1 MTQPTNGSH
10 EQSAPDGQLRQGGR
24 TLLLAFYTALRS
36 LKLYPL
42 ENTTVQNSLED
53 LDAVARKLLDLE
65 GELEIRM
72 SGDFIFVNSTRLRV
86 ELYNYASFSH
96 ILAMFRAFDI
106 GALRIRP
113 GIEKREWQV
122 FLSVMLSLAERGPAE
137 EQLEELQDRLEQG
150 KVVHL
155 ELDRP
160 LPEGGSTEQSRHAA
174 KQVYAQGVA
183 VTKDVIG
190 SIRMGRTAR
199 LKRVKRAVQL
209 VVDQVL
215 NNETSML
222 GLTTLRDYDEYTF
235 THSMNVCIIS
245 VALGRKLGFSKV
257 QLCDLGMTALLHDVG
272 KARVPPEILNKA
284 GKLDEHEWKVI
295 QGHPWFGALTL
306 FSMRAY
312 EEIPYRSI
320 LVAHEHHMKIDLTGY
335 PKVVRPRML
344 GIFSRIVAV
353 ADAFDAATTRRV
365 YQTVPVEPDEVLRE
379 MWENPKRGQDKVLV
393 KALINLV
400 GVYPIGTC
408 VILDTFEIA
417 VVAGASADRQQLNR
431 PIVRVALDAEGGPV
445 PLPGIEVN
453 LSEKDESGA
462 YRRSIVKVTNPDR
475 FGITV
480 GDYFV

>member
-1 MTQPTNGSH
+1 VTQPADASNGRST
-10 EQSAPDGQLRQGGR
+10 PDGQLRQGGR

-42 ENTTVQNSLED
+42 ENTAVQNALED
-53 LDAVARKLLDLE
+53 LDGVARRLLDLE

-72 SGDFIFVNSTRLRV
+72 AGDFIFVNSTRLRV
-86 ELYNYASFSH
+86 ELDNYASFSH

-122 FLSVMLSLAERGPAE
+122 FLSVLLRLADRGPADE
-137 EQLEELQDRLEQG
+137 PLEELHDRLEEA

-155 ELDRP
+155 ELERP

-190 SIRMGRTAR
+190 SVRMGRTAR

-222 GLTTLRDYDEYTF
+222 GLTAIRDYDEYTF

-245 VALGRKLGFSKV
+245 VALGKKLGLSKV

-272 KARVPPEILNKA
+272 KARVPTDILNKA
-284 GKLDEHEWKVI
+284 GKLDENEWKVI
-295 QGHPWFGALTL
+295 QAHPWFGALTL

-335 PKVVRPRML
+335 P
-344 GIFSRIVAV
+344 
-353 ADAFDAATTRRV
+353 
-365 YQTVPVEPDEVLRE
+365 
-379 MWENPKRGQDKVLV
+379 
-393 KALINLV
+393 
-400 GVYPIGTC
+400 
-408 VILDTFEIA
+408 
-417 VVAGASADRQQLNR
+417 
-431 PIVRVALDAEGGPV
+431 
-445 PLPGIEVN
+445 
-453 LSEKDESGA
+453 
-462 YRRSIVKVTNPDR
+462 
-475 FGITV
+475 
-480 GDYFV
+480 

>member
-1 MTQPTNGSH
+1 VTQPTDANNGQDAS
-10 EQSAPDGQLRQGGR
+10 DGQLRQGGR

-53 LDAVARKLLDLE
+53 LHDVARRLLDLE

-72 SGDFIFVNSTRLRV
+72 AGDFIFVNSTRLRV
-86 ELYNYASFSH
+86 ELDNYASFSH
-96 ILAMFRAFDI
+96 ILAIFRAFDI

-122 FLSVMLSLAERGPAE
+122 FLSVLLRLADRGPADE
-137 EQLEELQDRLEQG
+137 PLEELHDRLEEA
-150 KVVHL
+150 KVAHL
-155 ELDRP
+155 ELERP

-190 SIRMGRTAR
+190 SVRMGRTAR

-222 GLTTLRDYDEYTF
+222 GLTAIRDYDEYTF

-245 VALGRKLGFSKV
+245 VALGKKLGLSKV

-272 KARVPPEILNKA
+272 KARVPTEILNKA
-284 GKLDEHEWKVI
+284 GKLDENEWKVI
-295 QGHPWFGALTL
+295 QAHPWFGALTL

-320 LVAHEHHMKIDLTGY
+320 LVAHEHHMKMDLSGY
-335 PKVVRPRML
+335 PKVVRPRTL

-408 VILDTFEIA
+408 IILDTFEVA
-417 VVAGASADRQQLNR
+417 VVAGASVDRQQLNR
-431 PIVRVALDAEGGPV
+431 PIVRIALDAEGGPV

>member
-1 MTQPTNGSH
+1 VTQPTNGNH
-10 EQSAPDGQLRQGGR
+10 ERSTPDGQLRQGGR

-42 ENTTVQNSLED
+42 ENMTVQNSLED
-53 LDAVARKLLDLE
+53 LDVVARKLLDLE

-86 ELYNYASFSH
+86 ELDNYASFSH

-335 PKVVRPRML
+335 PKVVRARTL

-475 FGITV
+475 FGLTV

>member
-1 MTQPTNGSH
+1 MTQPAEGENGRP
-10 EQSAPDGQLRQGGR
+10 APEGQLRQGGR
-24 TLLLAFYTALRS
+24 SLLLTLYAALRS

-53 LDAVARKLLDLE
+53 LHTTALKLMEVE
-65 GELEIRM
+65 GDLEIRM
-72 SGDFIFVNSTRLRV
+72 AGDFIFVNATRLRV
-86 ELYNYASFSH
+86 ELDNYASFSH
-96 ILAMFRAFDI
+96 ILAIFRAFDI
-106 GALRIRP
+106 GALRINP
-113 GIEKREWQV
+113 GMEKREWQV
-122 FLSVMLSLAERGPAE
+122 FLSVLLRLAQATPSDEPFENLLER
-137 EQLEELQDRLEQG
+137 LEEA

-160 LPEGGSTEQSRHAA
+160 LPEGGSTEQGRQAA

-222 GLTTLRDYDEYTF
+222 GLTAIRDYDEYTF

-284 GKLDEHEWKVI
+284 GKLNEEEWKAI
-295 QGHPWFGALTL
+295 QAHPWYGALTL

-335 PKVVRPRML
+335 PRIVRPRTL
-344 GIFSRIVAV
+344 GLFSRIVAV

-365 YQTVPVEPDEVLRE
+365 YQTIPVEPDQVLRE

-408 VILDTFEIA
+408 LILDTFEVA
-417 VVAGASADRQQLNR
+417 VVSGASPDRQQLNR
-431 PIVRVALDAEGGPV
+431 PVVRLVLDAEGGPI
-445 PLPGIEVN
+445 PLPGTEVN

-462 YRRSIVKVTNPDR
+462 YRRSVVKVTNPDR

>member
-1 MTQPTNGSH
+1 VTQPANGSH
-10 EQSAPDGQLRQGGR
+10 DQSAPDGQLRLGGR

-86 ELYNYASFSH
+86 ELDNYASFSH

-190 SIRMGRTAR
+190 SVRMGRTAR

-335 PKVVRPRML
+335 PKVVRPRTL
-344 GIFSRIVAV
+344 GIFSRIVSV

-365 YQTVPVEPDEVLRE
+365 YQTVPIEPDEVLRE

>member
-1 MTQPTNGSH
+1 VTQPADASNERST
-10 EQSAPDGQLRQGGR
+10 PDGQLRQGGR
-24 TLLLAFYTALRS
+24 SLLLAFYTALRS

-42 ENTTVQNSLED
+42 ENTAVQNALED
-53 LDAVARKLLDLE
+53 LDSVARRLLDLE

-72 SGDFIFVNSTRLRV
+72 AGDFIFVNSTRLRV
-86 ELYNYASFSH
+86 ELDNYASFSH

-113 GIEKREWQV
+113 GIERREWQV
-122 FLSVMLSLAERGPAE
+122 FLSVLLRLADQSPADE
-137 EQLEELQDRLEQG
+137 PLEELLDRLEEA
-150 KVVHL
+150 KVAHL
-155 ELDRP
+155 ELERP

-190 SIRMGRTAR
+190 SVRMGRTAR

-222 GLTTLRDYDEYTF
+222 GLTAIRDYDEYTF

-245 VALGRKLGFSKV
+245 VALGKKLGLSKV

-272 KARVPPEILNKA
+272 KARVPTEILNKA
-284 GKLDEHEWKVI
+284 GKLDENEWKVI
-295 QGHPWFGALTL
+295 QAHPWFGALTL

-320 LVAHEHHMKIDLTGY
+320 LVAHEHHMKMDLSGY
-335 PKVVRPRML
+335 PKVVRPRTL
-344 GIFSRIVAV
+344 GIFSRIVSV

-408 VILDTFEIA
+408 IILDTFEVA
-417 VVAGASADRQQLNR
+417 VVAGASVDRQQLNR
-431 PIVRVALDAEGGPV
+431 PIVRIALDAEGGPV